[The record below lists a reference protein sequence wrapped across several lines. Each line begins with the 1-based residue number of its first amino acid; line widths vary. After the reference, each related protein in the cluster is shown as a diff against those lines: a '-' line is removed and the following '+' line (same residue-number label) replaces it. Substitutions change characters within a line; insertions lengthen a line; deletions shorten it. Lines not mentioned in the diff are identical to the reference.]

1 MFTIFNYFQLFFVL
15 LILHT
20 VDFDG
25 INSFIHST
33 NAMKKGA
40 LREDFFVVRLGK
52 GDLGGCRGHFV

>member
-15 LILHT
+15 LILCT

-33 NAMKKGA
+33 SSMKKGA
-40 LREDFFVVRLGK
+40 LREDLVVVRLGK
-52 GDLGGCRGHFV
+52 GDLGGCRGHFI